1 MAVHGRR
8 HTEGRYTL
16 TATVRALEASQ
27 AMGKARKSTGMGSSC
42 GAVTKGNT
50 FRCANGRLFRLR
62 NSFMCD
68 KGSMVM
74 TYENQVQIKDKFCLT
89 IDEAAAYFNIGQ
101 KKLRKIVTE
110 NLDSGFVIQNGVK
123 FLIKREQF
131 EKYLDALTTI

>member
-1 MAVHGRR
+1 
-8 HTEGRYTL
+8 
-16 TATVRALEASQ
+16 
-27 AMGKARKSTGMGSSC
+27 
-42 GAVTKGNT
+42 
-50 FRCANGRLFRLR
+50 
-62 NSFMCD
+62 
-68 KGSMVM
+68 M